1 MELKGTVKDRDGLG
15 RQGKEETQVP
25 RHSGMGPAWP
35 RPEPVR
41 EQARAET
48 GP

>member
-1 MELKGTVKDRDGLG
+1 MGLKGTVKDRDGLG
-15 RQGKEETQVP
+15 WQGKGETQAP
-25 RHSGMGPAWP
+25 RHSSLGPAWP